1 MKIMRIIIIIT
12 FHINEFIS
20 DSLSSFSEWLQFL
33 QKNVNFFLYIFIKV
47 YFLLVFFYL
56 FVIYLYIKVII
67 SVSLLFT
74 NIFC

>member
-33 QKNVNFFLYIFIKV
+33 QKNVNFFFVYIYKSIFFISF
-47 YFLLVFFYL
+47 FLFICYL
-56 FVIYLYIKVII
+56 FIYKSY
-67 SVSLLFT
+67 
-74 NIFC
+74 NQC